1 MFKRILKLAI
11 SGGFFT
17 AALLKV
23 LLLRLGGK
31 SPEALCVV
39 LYYHSVPLES
49 RNKFARQMD
58 TLVRWT
64 NPIAA
69 DSRAPLSP
77 GTLYSAV
84 TFDDGFESFLEN
96 ALPELER
103 REIPSTVFVVTGS
116 LGRSTD
122 WAGYPEKIMS
132 RDQLLQLPSRLVTI
146 GSHTVTHP
154 VLPNVSE
161 EVAKCELAESR
172 EQLEESLQRRITLFS
187 FPYGAFNE
195 ALVKCCKA
203 VGYERVFTTLAFPAF
218 ADPRQFTTG
227 RVCVEPTDW
236 HIEFLLKIFG
246 AYRWLPLAFSL
257 KRKLPWSSG
266 ASAMVWSKIK
276 ANATSPRTMRRS
288 ASLLKQIP
296 WQEAVKSRKRT

>member
-11 SGGFFT
+11 SVGFFT
-17 AALLKV
+17 AALLKI

-39 LYYHSVPLES
+39 LYYHSVPLKS

-64 NPIAA
+64 NPISA

-122 WAGYPEKIMS
+122 WVGYPEKIMS
-132 RDQLLQLPSRLVTI
+132 REQLLQIPSRLVTI

-161 EVAKCELAESR
+161 EVARFELAQSR
-172 EQLEESLQRRITLFS
+172 EQLEQGLLRKITLFS

-203 VGYERVFTTLAFPAF
+203 AGYERVFTTLPFPAF
-218 ADPRQFTTG
+218 ADPCEFVTG

-236 HIEFLLKIFG
+236 RIEFLLKLFG
-246 AYRWLPLAFSL
+246 AYRWLPIAFSL
-257 KRKLPWSSG
+257 QRKLRSNSVGNPTVQSRTK
-266 ASAMVWSKIK
+266 ASVS
-276 ANATSPRTMRRS
+276 
-288 ASLLKQIP
+288 
-296 WQEAVKSRKRT
+296 EAAGSHEIL

>member
-11 SGGFFT
+11 STWFFT
-17 AALLKV
+17 VALLV
-23 LLLRLGGK
+23 ALLRRLGGK
-31 SPEALCVV
+31 SPQALCVV

-49 RNKFARQMD
+49 RCKFARQMD

-64 NPIAA
+64 KPVPA

-77 GTLYSAV
+77 GISYSAV
-84 TFDDGFESFLEN
+84 TFDDGFESFLQN
-96 ALPELER
+96 ASPELEK

-116 LGRSTD
+116 LGRLTN
-122 WAGYPEKIMS
+122 WEGYPEKIMS

-154 VLPNVSE
+154 ALPNVSE
-161 EVAKCELAESR
+161 EVAMYELSESR
-172 EQLEESLQRRITLFS
+172 EQLEESLQRKITLFS

-195 ALVKCCKA
+195 GLVKCCKEA
-203 VGYERVFTTLAFPAF
+203 GYERVFTTLPFPAF
-218 ADPRQFTTG
+218 ADLCEFATG

-236 HIEFLLKIFG
+236 RIEFLLKLFG

-257 KRKLPWSSG
+257 KRKLLSSSVG
-266 ASAMVWSKIK
+266 NATMRNRTK
-276 ANATSPRTMRRS
+276 ANATS
-288 ASLLKQIP
+288 I
-296 WQEAVKSRKRT
+296 VG